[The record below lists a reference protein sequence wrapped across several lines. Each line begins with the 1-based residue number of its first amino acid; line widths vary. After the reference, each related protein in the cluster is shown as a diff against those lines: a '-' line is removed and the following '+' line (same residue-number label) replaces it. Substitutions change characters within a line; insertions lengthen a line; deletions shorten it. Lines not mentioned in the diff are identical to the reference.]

1 MTFAD
6 LFVAYINENQ
16 LFKPTDSLLVAA
28 SGGIDSAA
36 LVHLLHT
43 TGYRFSMVHCNFG
56 LRGEESEADEV
67 FVKQLANQY
76 RVALFHKYL
85 NAKNYAAQEQISI
98 QVAARN
104 LRYHWFNLL
113 LQHYHY
119 QYLLTAHH
127 QNDMLETVLYNFTK
141 GTGIAGLHG
150 IKPQN
155 GHLIRPLLF
164 ATKNEIVYYAK
175 QNQLAWREDSSN
187 QSSKYSRNLIRNEV
201 VPILKQINPNL
212 EQTMQNTIE
221 RLAAVERIFDAEI
234 EKLRLKVVSGE
245 GKQNSPIYI
254 DIEQLKIEN
263 ELVVKLY
270 ELLKPYNF
278 NYVQTQQ
285 IIDSLY
291 KTAGRSFE
299 TATHLLVKDRNQLV
313 ITPKIEIDT
322 TILQLLPETRYAV
335 NPYFELHIVCFEK
348 TNSYQI
354 NRNLSVACLDKSCL
368 VFPLVMRLWQE
379 GDKFQ
384 PLGMRGMKKISDF
397 LTDKKI
403 PLNLKSQV
411 WVLCSGK
418 EIVWVIGHRI
428 DERYKVQET
437 TKEVYQLS
445 LVGK

>member
-6 LFVAYINENQ
+6 SFIAYINENQ
-16 LFKPTDSLLVAA
+16 LFKPSDSLLVAV
-28 SGGIDSAA
+28 SGGIDSVA

-67 FVKQLANQY
+67 FVQQLANQY
-76 RVALFHKYL
+76 GVALFHKYL
-85 NAKNYAAQEQISI
+85 NAKHYAAQEQISI

-104 LRYHWFNLL
+104 LRYHWFDLL
-113 LQHYHY
+113 LQQYHY

-127 QNDMLETVLYNFTK
+127 QNDMLETVLYNLTK

-164 ATKNEIVYYAK
+164 ATKNEIVNYAQ
-175 QNQLAWREDSSN
+175 QNQLTWREDSSN

-201 VPILKQINPNL
+201 VPILKRINPNL

-254 DIEQLKIEN
+254 AIEQLKAEN

-299 TATHLLVKDRNQLV
+299 TATHSLVKDRNQLV
-313 ITPKIEIDT
+313 IVPKIETDT
-322 TILQLLPETRYAV
+322 TILQLAPETNYAV
-335 NPYFELHIVCFEK
+335 NPYFELHIECFEK
-348 TNSYQI
+348 ISSYEV
-354 NRNLSVACLDKSCL
+354 NRNAALACLDKSCL
-368 VFPLVMRLWQE
+368 VFPLVVRLWQE

-384 PLGMRGMKKISDF
+384 PLGMRGMKKVSDF

-445 LVGK
+445 LGGK

>member
-1 MTFAD
+1 MTFTD
-6 LFVAYINENQ
+6 SFVAYINENQ
-16 LFKPTDSLLVAA
+16 LFKPTNSLLVAV
-28 SGGIDSAA
+28 SGGIDSVA

-67 FVKQLANQY
+67 FVQQLANQY
-76 RVALFHKYL
+76 GVALFHKYL
-85 NAKNYAAQEQISI
+85 NAKHYAAQEQVSI

-104 LRYHWFNLL
+104 LRYHWFSLL
-113 LQHYHY
+113 LQQYHY

-127 QNDMLETVLYNFTK
+127 QNDMLETVLYNLTK

-164 ATKNEIVYYAK
+164 ATKNEIVNYAQ

-201 VPILKQINPNL
+201 VPILKRINPNL

-234 EKLRLKVVSGE
+234 DKLRLRVVSGADT
-245 GKQNSPIYI
+245 QNSPIYI
-254 DIEQLKIEN
+254 AIEQLKVES
-263 ELVVKLY
+263 ELVIKLY

-299 TATHLLVKDRNQLV
+299 TATHSLVKDRNQLV
-313 ITPKIEIDT
+313 IVPKVETDT

-368 VFPLVMRLWQE
+368 VFPLVVRLWQE
-379 GDKFQ
+379 GDRFQ
-384 PLGMRGMKKISDF
+384 PLGMRGMKKVSDF